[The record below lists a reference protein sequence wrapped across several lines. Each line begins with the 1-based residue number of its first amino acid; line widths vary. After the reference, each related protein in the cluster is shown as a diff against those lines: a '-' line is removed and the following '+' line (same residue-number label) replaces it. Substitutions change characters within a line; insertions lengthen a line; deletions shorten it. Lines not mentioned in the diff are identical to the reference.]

1 MESLLQLNPLFPNG
15 CNNSWTVLKLQH
27 MEILRT
33 LSIRQ
38 FNSNISANLK
48 KLPITLTRYG
58 EVIAV
63 ISSPSSPPAV
73 QKNPEKSLGTK
84 EVDRESSEAPNGV
97 EPEKYVD
104 LVGGIKPKV
113 DAPATKA
120 QLAQEVGGSEFAGE
134 RSSVEAPSFRPVPKP
149 TKVMK

>member
-1 MESLLQLNPLFPNG
+1 
-15 CNNSWTVLKLQH
+15 

-73 QKNPEKSLGTK
+73 EKNPEKSLGTQLGTK

-120 QLAQEVGGSEFAGE
+120 QLAKEVGGSEFAGE

-149 TKVMK
+149 TKVTK

>member
-1 MESLLQLNPLFPNG
+1 
-15 CNNSWTVLKLQH
+15 

-73 QKNPEKSLGTK
+73 QKNPEKVIPEVKLGT
-84 EVDRESSEAPNGV
+84 ENGSSDV
-97 EPEKYVD
+97 TPEKYVD
-104 LVGGIKPKV
+104 LVGGVKPKV

-120 QLAQEVGGSEFAGE
+120 QLTKEMGGSEFAGE
-134 RSSVEAPSFRPVPKP
+134 RSSVEASFRPVPKP
-149 TKVMK
+149 TKVKK